1 MNNDVDFAK
10 ELLQQH
16 KSQRRWLVA
25 FACVSFLVL
34 IIIIVVSLVFIDSD
48 YINNLQNQNVSV
60 ERNFDYLQFVV
71 PVLLAMGAFMAAAL
85 GINRLKS
92 LDDQIEKI
100 ESRLE
105 KKFAQHEKSSEAS
118 ISAKISTEIEK
129 KAETYVEKLGTV
141 TGLGKQELVDLITQ
155 AKNEI
160 GQRENSALGSIQNR
174 FDGINNEINNAIDLL
189 NRFNSEY
196 AWLKNNSGAIDPDSI
211 VIESVAD
218 AHSMVEGLFRKA
230 DMTRDERA
238 RQVRVVVQKIISKDL
253 TGDTADYHNL
263 SAELARNELKDL
275 AIRICNRGL
284 DSFPEDEDL
293 IADIIQYATQIGEK
307 TAGVKI
313 QDYVDLLLKIDK
325 KSWTW
330 RCFEFLADYY
340 ISQREYKKA
349 EEICKEYTN
358 YLPRDER
365 GYAQLAEVY
374 GYIYTGIEAED
385 RKIEILEKAVSMG
398 FACPR
403 CANSLAALYA
413 DRGELEK
420 AIRYSSTSILSLA
433 QDQPS
438 INYAYVIYNRALYE
452 DRLFLKK
459 RLDGITDQDLQK
471 NALADYKE
479 AIESNKLSLI
489 TSNQAK
495 VRYNMLAGDNP
506 NIKKYSTSTA
516 SAADILSVLS
526 QLSGVAN
533 DDSDDDT

>member
-1 MNNDVDFAK
+1 MTNDVDFAK
-10 ELLQQH
+10 ELLQQR
-16 KSQRRWLVA
+16 KNQRRWLVA

-34 IIIIVVSLVFIDSD
+34 SIIIFVSLVFIDSD
-48 YINNLQNQNVSV
+48 YINNLQDQNVSV

-105 KKFAQHEKSSEAS
+105 KKFAQHEKSSEVT
-118 ISAKISTEIEK
+118 INAKISTEIEK
-129 KAETYVEKLGTV
+129 KAETYVEKLDAV
-141 TGLGKQELVDLITQ
+141 TGLGKQELADLITQ

-160 GQRENSALGSIQNR
+160 GQRENSALGSIQHR

-196 AWLKNNSGAIDPDSI
+196 AWLKKSNGTIDPDSI

-218 AHSMVEGLFRKA
+218 AHSMVEGLFRKT

-253 TGDTADYHNL
+253 TGDAADYHNL

-275 AIRICNRGL
+275 AIRICIRGL
-284 DSFPEDEDL
+284 DSFPDDEDL
-293 IADIIQYATQIGEK
+293 IADIIQYATQIGER

-313 QDYVDLLLKIDK
+313 QDYVDMLLKIDK

-330 RCFEFLADYY
+330 RCFEFLTDYY

-349 EEICKEYTN
+349 EETCKEYTH

-374 GYIYTGIEAED
+374 GYIYSGIEAEN

-438 INYAYVIYNRALYE
+438 INYAYIIYNRALYE

-459 RLDGITDQDLQK
+459 SLDGITDPDLLK

-506 NIKKYSTSTA
+506 NNKKYSTSTA

-533 DDSDDDT
+533 DDSNDT

>member
-10 ELLQQH
+10 ELLQQR
-16 KSQRRWLVA
+16 KNQRRWLVA

-34 IIIIVVSLVFIDSD
+34 IIIIFVSLVFIDSD
-48 YINNLQNQNVSV
+48 YINNLQNQNMSD

-85 GINRLKS
+85 GINRLKN

-105 KKFAQHEKSSEAS
+105 KKFEQYEKSSEVS
-118 ISAKISTEIEK
+118 MSARISTEIEK
-129 KAETYVEKLGTV
+129 KAEMYVKKLDSATN
-141 TGLGKQELVDLITQ
+141 LGKQELDALITQ
-155 AKNEI
+155 VKDEI
-160 GQRENSALGSIQNR
+160 DRQESAARGSISR
-174 FDGINNEINNAIDLL
+174 LADKIGSEINETKDLL
-189 NRFNSEY
+189 GRFNSEY

-218 AHSMVEGLFRKA
+218 AHSMVEGLFRKT

-238 RQVRVVVQKIISKDL
+238 KQVRVVVQKILSEDL

-275 AIRICNRGL
+275 AIRICERGL
-284 DSFPEDEDL
+284 NSFSEDEDL
-293 IADIIQYATQIGEK
+293 LADIIQYATQIGEK
-307 TAGVKI
+307 TAGVEI
-313 QDYVDLLLKIDK
+313 QDYVNSLLKIDK

-340 ISQREYKKA
+340 ISRREYKEA
-349 EEICKEYTN
+349 EKICKDYIL

-374 GYIYTGIEAED
+374 GYIYTGIDAED
-385 RKIEILEKAVSMG
+385 RKIEILEKAISMG

-438 INYAYVIYNRALYE
+438 VNYAYVIYNRALYE

-459 RLDGITDQDLQK
+459 RLDGTTDQDLLK

-479 AIESNKLSLI
+479 AIESNRLSHI
-489 TSNQAK
+489 TSTQAK
-495 VRYNMLAGDNP
+495 VRYNMLTRDNL
-506 NIKKYSTSTA
+506 NSKKYPTSTA
-516 SAADILSVLS
+516 SAEDILSILS
-526 QLSGVAN
+526 QLAAN
-533 DDSDDDT
+533 EKDESDDDT